1 MASQRMN
8 GKSEDEWQ
16 VRVQWCLTLNPFSS
30 HQSSVLFFFLTNF
43 NTRTY
48 IIGVGNSWQK
58 MRNSLQV
65 SQKRLMLHHSAGSD
79 GS

>member
-1 MASQRMN
+1 MASQSAMVSDPEPLQFPS
-8 GKSEDEWQ
+8 KIS
-16 VRVQWCLTLNPFSS
+16 P
-30 HQSSVLFFFLTNF
+30 FFFLTNF

-79 GS
+79 GL